1 VKPTTVVTY
10 YSRLYS
16 QQKCGFEVSISR
28 SGTGASWSHLKLEWN
43 PQKNWNF
50 CCWGC
55 KAGYPIHMTTPP
67 YPWEKT
73 RPTMV
78 AEALSALGPGL
89 VG

>member
-55 KAGYPIHMTTPP
+55 KAGYPIHMTPISMG
-67 YPWEKT
+67 EN
-73 RPTMV
+73 PTMV
-78 AEALSALGPGL
+78 AEALSAGPGS
-89 VG
+89 